1 MQHQD
6 FFFLQTFPTR
16 RIRSVTGPLCSHCGE
31 GKKRSYLCQYC
42 HIWQVRLNKTKKGC
56 MTLGILFFVCLCVR
70 KKGEMVALL
79 WKKKPL
85 WSNQTVTSC
94 QWCQPCL
101 YCVFKAIFVK
111 LKKTKQKLWRPEWLK
126 TIDHKECFAIQK
138 EYLKSLRWNL
148 NTTGSDRRD
157 VKHSSIFFRSL
168 SSNDHALDADK
179 LTSLYDMLIS
189 RQKCCF
195 SILAI
200 FEFYADA
207 KGKSPPPPHTHTH
220 RTDNQN
226 ESLVVYVKIVC
237 SSSTHKGK
245 PLT

>member
-157 VKHSSIFFRSL
+157 VKHSSIFFRSFIIKW
-168 SSNDHALDADK
+168 SCAGCRQID
-179 LTSLYDMLIS
+179 IS
-189 RQKCCF
+189 IR
-195 SILAI
+195 
-200 FEFYADA
+200 YADIKA
-207 KGKSPPPPHTHTH
+207 EMLFFYFGNIWVLCRCKRKISAPPPHTHT
-220 RTDNQN
+220 QN
-226 ESLVVYVKIVC
+226 W
-237 SSSTHKGK
+237 
-245 PLT
+245 